1 MHFCH
6 CHAIDLCFPACF
18 YSGECSIPPVL
29 LQCVWTVF
37 MPSSDPP
44 LTLQT
49 RPDPIR
55 HPLHPTPKRIGLLL
69 CLFSSRLVSSI
80 FLFLSYCPFFMSS
93 TSLFLFLLSLSC
105 WFAQVLHSFEEL
117 KAHRSLISFHDELSE
132 ARQVMKLAFS
142 LMDIVTHHTHP
153 KRPVCI

>member
-1 MHFCH
+1 MLHSSCPAPV
-6 CHAIDLCFPACF
+6 CVDRVHAQLR
-18 YSGECSIPPVL
+18 STLNPP
-29 LQCVWTVF
+29 
-37 MPSSDPP
+37 DP
-44 LTLQT
+44 T
-49 RPDPIR
+49 RPDPTSTSS
-55 HPLHPTPKRIGLLL
+55 HSKTHWAPLVLILV
-69 CLFSSRLVSSI
+69 SSRLVSSI

>member
-18 YSGECSIPPVL
+18 CSGECSIPPVL

-69 CLFSSRLVSSI
+69 CLFSSRLVSSRLFFCFCLI
-80 FLFLSYCPFFMSS
+80 VRFSCPLPHFFYFSSHCLVGLLKCCTALRNWKLTGASSHFMMSFLKQGKLWN
-93 TSLFLFLLSLSC
+93 LLLVSWTL
-105 WFAQVLHSFEEL
+105 
-117 KAHRSLISFHDELSE
+117 
-132 ARQVMKLAFS
+132 
-142 LMDIVTHHTHP
+142 
-153 KRPVCI
+153 

>member
-69 CLFSSRLVSSI
+69 CLFSSRLVYFSVSV
-80 FLFLSYCPFFMSS
+80 
-93 TSLFLFLLSLSC
+93 LLSVFHVLYLTFSISPLTVLLVC
-105 WFAQVLHSFEEL
+105 SSVAQLWGTESSPEPH
-117 KAHRSLISFHDELSE
+117 LISWW
-132 ARQVMKLAFS
+132 AFWS
-142 LMDIVTHHTHP
+142 KASYET
-153 KRPVCI
+153 CF